1 VKRVRTR
8 AELSAA
14 VAALRDAGLR
24 TALVP
29 TMGALHEGHLSLVD
43 LARQHADRVI
53 VSVFVNPLQFGP
65 AEDFERYP
73 RDLERDAAMAETRGT
88 DVLFTPETAELYP
101 YGEPGVYVTAP
112 ALAERLCG
120 AHRPGHF
127 QGVLTVVAKLL
138 NLASPAVAVFGE
150 KDFQQLALIRRMVR
164 DLDFRVEIVGAP
176 TVREDDGLARSS
188 RNVYLS
194 AEGRRDAVL
203 IPAAL
208 RAAQHAFAAGER
220 SAERLVAAARDV
232 LVQGKLLRV
241 QYVELVAADSLDP
254 VSTARPGDVL
264 ALAAFVGSTRLIDNH
279 ALA

>member
-1 VKRVRTR
+1 MKRVRTR

-264 ALAAFVGSTRLIDNH
+264 ALSAFVGSTRLIDNH